1 MAGPQDD
8 GDRDGDGPKVKDL
21 LADNAKLSEVVD
33 AATRAEL
40 ERWFGLPSFDQLA
53 ERGVVVEDPEMV
65 KAREQRDRAI
75 AAVEP
80 GLLDKLRVR
89 AEREI
94 LPVRGE
100 PQLHA
105 RDIAMIDLPRIE
117 RMHVAIAEPR
127 DRELP
132 PQIED
137 DLRECTPQALLR
149 DLHRSE
155 DMFSKTFEMVDMAAD
170 QRFDIV
176 AEVASV
182 MSTSWKLPPLGQL
195 PSIEGRGLLEELRRL
210 RRTPSTDIPTP
221 NRRLKDRP

>member
-1 MAGPQDD
+1 VTMPNDD
-8 GDRDGDGPKVKDL
+8 DGPKVKDL
-21 LADNAKLSEVVD
+21 LADTARLADVVD

-40 ERWFGLPSFDQLA
+40 ERWFGLPSFDQVA
-53 ERGVVVEDPEMV
+53 ERVPAAEDPEMV
-65 KAREQRDRAI
+65 AAREQRERAI

-80 GLLDKLRVR
+80 GLLQLLQMR
-89 AEREI
+89 AEREV
-94 LPVRGE
+94 LPVRPE
-100 PQLHA
+100 PRLHA
-105 RDIAMIDLPRIE
+105 RDIAMIDLAHIE

-155 DMFSKTFEMVDMAAD
+155 DMFDKTFEMVDMAAA

-195 PSIEGRGLLEELRRL
+195 PSIEGRGLLAELRRL

-221 NRRLKDRP
+221 NRRLKD